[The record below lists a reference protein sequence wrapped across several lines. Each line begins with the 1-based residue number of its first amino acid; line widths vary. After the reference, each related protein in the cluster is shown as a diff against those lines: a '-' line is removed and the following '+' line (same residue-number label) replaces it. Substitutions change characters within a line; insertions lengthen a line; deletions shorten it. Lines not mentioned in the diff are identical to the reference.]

1 MMLGF
6 LTIARAMA
14 MRCFCPPESLPPR
27 SPTCVRVRVGVRF
40 RVRDRVRVRVRVRV
54 RAQPHL
60 RAVAGT
66 EVLDDELVRV
76 GRRRRLLDLRLG

>member
-27 SPTCVRVRVGVRF
+27 SPTCVRVGVRV
-40 RVRDRVRVRVRVRV
+40 RVEVRVRVRVRF

-76 GRRRRLLDLRLG
+76 GRRGRLLDLGLG